1 MKNRYYKLISALIA
15 IAMLV
20 CSIPMSATASDI
32 SLDAGVTEAFKP
44 VYNDSALKKELREKK
59 GLGVVEIESL
69 RSEYAKHYQIS
80 VPLANLF
87 IVKVQMESG
96 SILITDFIKMT
107 INIAHRTDGFP
118 FQVIYPTG
126 EYIRSMTVRIPFRLA
141 TLHQL
146 QPKRMY

>member
-69 RSEYAKHYQIS
+69 RSEYAKHYQKIYLKKFLMIIQKE
-80 VPLANLF
+80 VTQHL
-87 IVKVQMESG
+87 IVKQRYMLG
-96 SILITDFIKMT
+96 
-107 INIAHRTDGFP
+107 
-118 FQVIYPTG
+118 
-126 EYIRSMTVRIPFRLA
+126 
-141 TLHQL
+141 
-146 QPKRMY
+146 RMNS